1 MTYRFIYGASGSG
14 KSHNLMEYAI
24 KAADASGK
32 ESVLYIV
39 PDQSKMQTEQALVT
53 AHPAHGIMNIDV
65 LSFGRLS
72 YRIFEEL
79 GVQKRTVLDDMGKT
93 LVLRRIAGNLK
104 QQLPVIGGNL
114 HRAGYIAEVK
124 SALSEFMQYG
134 IGLGEMDELIEFA
147 KEQGALQAR
156 LQDLRLLYDGFLQYE
171 RDRFVT
177 TEETLDLLADA
188 IPSSALVKK
197 SILIF
202 DGFTGF
208 TPVQNRVLIALIQH
222 AKEVIISLDFGE
234 DGGPSM
240 EQVLAQDTAGPKE
253 CMFYLS
259 RKTVRELHTMA
270 REAGAVMG
278 ENIALDGTGDS
289 QGKGEKPRLTPDDS
303 ASDENTGKSACQKK
317 QEKQTPWRFRTNPVL
332 AHMEAHLFRSPV
344 IPWAGDEQA
353 PGESIH
359 IREASSRLEEVRQMC
374 ITIRRLVA
382 EQGYLYRDFA
392 AVCGDQTAYED
403 ALQKMCRRYEIPLYM
418 DRTSAVV
425 SNPLTETIRSA
436 LQIGIS
442 DFAYEQVFRYLRS
455 GLSSLT
461 VDETDHLE
469 NYCLERGIRGR
480 KKWEKAFDEE
490 IESLRVKFL
499 EEIAPL
505 QMTGVNREDNKDIR
519 KGVKEETGKTPTVRM
534 RTEALYRFLVQ
545 NHIQES
551 MERYADAFTRQMDPV
566 RAKEYSQLYAKF
578 IELLDQIVDLL
589 GDETI
594 SAKDYLS
601 LLETGIGEIRVGTLP
616 QKADRLVVGDMER
629 TRLHQVK
636 VLFMLGVNDG
646 SIPKASTGGGILS
659 DLDREFLQGSGM
671 ELSPTPRQQMY
682 IQRLYL
688 YINMTKPTDLLYLS
702 YARVSEDGKTL
713 RPSYLIQTMRR
724 LFPTLSVEVP
734 EEEPLAGQLTAG
746 RDSLDFLSG
755 GLRQMMDG
763 YYDREKDKMDS
774 LLTVYGILSTG
785 GTIGEG
791 EKMAEDAEK
800 LTKAALLR
808 YRPRPI
814 SPQTAKAL
822 YGRFLRGSVSRLETC
837 AQCFGRHYLQYG
849 LGLKER
855 KVYVPETSDIGSVLH
870 ESMEAFAGKLQK
882 QGLSWTDFSFS
893 QGRQLTEEAVM
904 ETAAG
909 YKDLL
914 LYATAR
920 SGASLER
927 MKRILGRTVETLQY
941 QLQRGSF
948 VPQEYELSFGTK
960 ASPLGEIVIPL
971 HPWED
976 DSETAALFLN
986 GRIDRVDLCQT
997 PEGIYIK
1004 VLDYKSGLHDL
1015 DPKKIRQGLQLQLMV
1030 YMEAARAREQSLY
1043 PEKPTVP
1050 AAMLYYRFQDPFV
1063 STSAAVLPEK
1073 KKGQEESE
1081 KQEKYERQENDKA
1094 QEADEIYNA
1103 QEEEISGSV
1112 LEAVRKELCPS
1123 GIVNQD
1129 PQVLALLDKDP
1140 GNNAHVIPVSFKK
1153 DGTLRSGSSVLTT
1166 EEYEELAEAAR
1177 EVMCR
1182 LGEEILRGNVT
1193 LSPVEEDKMS
1203 ACEYCPYKN
1212 VCGFDP
1218 KTPGYEKRLI

>member
-1 MTYRFIYGASGSG
+1 MSYRFVWGASGAG
-14 KSHNLMEYAI
+14 KSHDLMEYAI
-24 KAADASGK
+24 QASAVCGK
-32 ESVLYIV
+32 ESILYIV
-39 PDQSKMQTEQALVT
+39 PDQSKMQMEQELVA
-53 AHPAHGIMNIDV
+53 AHPAHGIMNMEV

-93 LVLRRIAGNLK
+93 LVLRRIAGKIK

-114 HRAGYIAEVK
+114 QRTGYIAEVK

-134 IGLGEMDELIEFA
+134 IGLCEMDTLIEYA

-156 LQDLRLLYDGFLQYE
+156 LQDLRLLYDAFLEYE
-171 RDRFVT
+171 RERFAT
-177 TEETLDLLADA
+177 TEETLDLLAEA

-208 TPVQNRVLIALIQH
+208 TPVQNRVLCALILH
-222 AKEVIISLDFGE
+222 AKEVIVSLDFGQ

-240 EQVLAQDTAGPKE
+240 EQVLTEKNAGPKE

-259 RKTVRELHTMA
+259 RKTVRDLYILA
-270 REAGAVMG
+270 QEAGAVMG
-278 ENIALDGTGDS
+278 ENLALDGCIDKYEREKNT
-289 QGKGEKPRLTPDDS
+289 QTQEIREAQTQEIEEVQTQEIEKAQIQEIKGT
-303 ASDENTGKSACQKK
+303 
-317 QEKQTPWRFRTNPVL
+317 QTHQTSVWRFRQNPVL
-332 AHMEAHLFRSPV
+332 GHMEAHLFRSPV
-344 IPWAGDEQA
+344 IPWTGGEQA
-353 PGESIH
+353 LRQSIH
-359 IREASSRLEEVRQMC
+359 IRESSSRLEEVRQMC
-374 ITIRRLVA
+374 ITIRRLVE

-392 AVCGDQTAYED
+392 AVCGDQTAYQD
-403 ALQKMCRRYEIPLYM
+403 ALERMCRRYEIPVYI
-418 DRTSAVV
+418 DRTSPVV
-425 SNPLTETIRSA
+425 ANPLTETIRSA

-442 DFAYEQVFRYLRS
+442 DYAYEQVFRYLRS

-461 VDETDHLE
+461 ADETDRLE
-469 NYCLERGIRGR
+469 NYCLERGIRSR
-480 KKWEKAFDEE
+480 KKWGRVFDEKVE
-490 IESLRVKFL
+490 PLRLKFL

-505 QMTGVNREDNKDIR
+505 TMTGRIGESVREDNRQENAGAAPKM
-519 KGVKEETGKTPTVRM
+519 TVRM

-545 NHIQES
+545 NQVQES
-551 MERYADAFTRQMDPV
+551 MEKYAEAFTEQMDLV
-566 RAKEYSQLYAKF
+566 RAKEYSQIYPKLM
-578 IELLDQIVDLL
+578 ELLDQIVDLL
-589 GDETI
+589 GDEPI
-594 SAKDYLS
+594 SARDYLS
-601 LLETGIGEIRVGTLP
+601 LLETGIAEIRVGTLP

-636 VLFMLGVNDG
+636 VLFVLGVNDG

-688 YINMTKPTDLLYLS
+688 YMNMTKPTEQLYLS
-702 YARVSEDGKTL
+702 YARVGDDGKTL

-724 LFPTLSVEVP
+724 LFPELSVEVP
-734 EEEPLAGQLTAG
+734 EEEPLAGQLMAG
-746 RDSLDFLSG
+746 RDSLDFLAG
-755 GLRQMMDG
+755 GLREMMDG
-763 YYDREKDKMDS
+763 YYDRDKGKMES
-774 LLTVYGILSTG
+774 LLTVYGVLTAG
-785 GTIGEG
+785 CGAE
-791 EKMAEDAEK
+791 EKMAENAQR

-814 SPQTAKAL
+814 SRQTAKAL

-855 KVYVPETSDIGSVLH
+855 KAYVPETSDVGAVLH
-870 ESMEAFAGKLQK
+870 ESMEAFAGKLRK
-882 QGLSWTDFSFS
+882 QGLSWTDFDYR
-893 QGRQLTEEAVM
+893 QGQQLSEGAIM

-909 YKDLL
+909 YQDLL

-920 SGASLER
+920 SSASLER

-941 QLQRGSF
+941 QLRRGSF

-960 ASPLGEIVIPL
+960 TSPLGEIVIPL
-971 HPWED
+971 HPWVD
-976 DSETAALFLN
+976 DAETAALYLN
-986 GRIDRVDLCQT
+986 GRIDRLDLCQT
-997 PEGIYIK
+997 EDGIYIK
-1004 VLDYKSGLHDL
+1004 VLDYKSGLRDL
-1015 DPKKIRQGLQLQLMV
+1015 DPKKIRLGLQLQLMV

-1043 PEKPTVP
+1043 PEKSTVP

-1063 STSAAVLPEK
+1063 DGDFAVLPV
-1073 KKGQEESE
+1073 
-1081 KQEKYERQENDKA
+1081 ENDADKEPGTGETDASILAA
-1094 QEADEIYNA
+1094 Q
-1103 QEEEISGSV
+1103 
-1112 LEAVRKELCPS
+1112 LKELCPR
-1123 GIVNQD
+1123 GLVNKD
-1129 PQVLALLDKDP
+1129 PQVLSLLDKEP
-1140 GNNAHVIPVSFKK
+1140 GNQAHVIPVSFKK
-1153 DGTLRSGSSVLTT
+1153 DGTLRSGSGALST

-1177 EVMCR
+1177 EVMCQ

-1193 LSPVEEDKMS
+1193 LSPVEDGQIS

-1218 KTPGYEKRLI
+1218 KTPGYEKRNI